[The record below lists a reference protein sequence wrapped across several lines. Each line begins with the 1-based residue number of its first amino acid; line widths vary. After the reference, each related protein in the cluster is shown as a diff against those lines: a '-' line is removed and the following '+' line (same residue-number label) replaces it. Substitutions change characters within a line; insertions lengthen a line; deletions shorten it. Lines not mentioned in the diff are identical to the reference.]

1 MKEKRVTVKNT
12 ISPEDFAA
20 CMRKIRL
27 EDNSVRK
34 KKELSLEEKLA
45 NVGVPEVVIKV
56 MASEGF
62 DECRIP
68 LAVKNGS
75 RDIPARRLPRC
86 GLAVG
91 AVRARAL
98 RRHGWLKGLLK
109 RQGSPNLW
117 PMVANSW
124 LFPIWSTE
132 RGWVQAFTARGISG
146 GSSNR

>member
-68 LAVKNGS
+68 LAVKKMG
-75 RDIPARRLPRC
+75 RGIF
-86 GLAVG
+86 
-91 AVRARAL
+91 
-98 RRHGWLKGLLK
+98 
-109 RQGSPNLW
+109 RQGDSLV
-117 PMVANSW
+117 VA
-124 LFPIWSTE
+124 
-132 RGWVQAFTARGISG
+132 
-146 GSSNR
+146 